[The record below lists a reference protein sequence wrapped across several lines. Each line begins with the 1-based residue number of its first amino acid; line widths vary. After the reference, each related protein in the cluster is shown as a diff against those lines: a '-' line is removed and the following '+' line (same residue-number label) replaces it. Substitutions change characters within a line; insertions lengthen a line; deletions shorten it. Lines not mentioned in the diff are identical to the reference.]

1 MFAAQESIRL
11 GAEID
16 LDQFHRS
23 LLADPEE
30 EPGPPGADDAQAD
43 SANGADPAPGN
54 PQQADAP
61 AGHG

>member
-23 LLADPEE
+23 LLAEPE
-30 EPGPPGADDAQAD
+30 ADAVD
-43 SANGADPAPGN
+43 GTRGVAPEG
-54 PQQADAP
+54 ADAP
-61 AGHG
+61 VGIG